1 MKTVINVK
9 TDKDVKENA
18 QRIAATLGFSL
29 SAIINANLKQFIRNK
44 EVYFDLAPRMSPELE
59 KLLGIIESDIDKNK
73 NISRAFT
80 SENEIKKHL
89 SSL

>member
-1 MKTVINVK
+1 
-9 TDKDVKENA
+9 
-18 QRIAATLGFSL
+18 
-29 SAIINANLKQFIRNK
+29 
-44 EVYFDLAPRMSPELE
+44 MSPELE

>member
-18 QRIAATLGFSL
+18 QRIATTLGFSL